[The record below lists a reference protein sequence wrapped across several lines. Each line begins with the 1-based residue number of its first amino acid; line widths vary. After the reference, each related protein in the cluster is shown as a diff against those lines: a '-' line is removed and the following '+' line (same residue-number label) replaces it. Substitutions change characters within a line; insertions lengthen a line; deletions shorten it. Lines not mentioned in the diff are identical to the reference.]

1 MLLTLLQ
8 SLVAPPPIAQSSGG
22 KRLKTKLRRLE
33 ELEWVTDF
41 VFDDIEAKRKKRKRD
56 EILLMMQ

>member
-8 SLVAPPPIAQSSGG
+8 SNIVPPPFQQSSGG
-22 KRLKTKLRRLE
+22 KRLKTKPRRPQQ
-33 ELEWVTDF
+33 LEWVTQF
-41 VFDDIEAKRKKRKRD
+41 VFDDIEAKRVKRKRN